1 MLLWLVGGAARAD
14 EPAVTVLADFEDPS
28 FAANITSVRNVLAGD
43 CAAQPTT
50 VPARGRGALAV
61 EVGATQPGASVACD
75 LTFRETMRFRQADRA
90 VTFCWLNEGEMQ
102 LGFRVHDARDQFFE
116 TELQK
121 VATTR
126 RWVRLAAD
134 LSPERLKRVRGD
146 GPLTYP
152 IEVEGYRVATQR
164 VGKQT
169 IFLDDLQVE
178 HRLAARELVHGGFR
192 FTGAV
197 AGRESSRIYQ
207 PGATVAAAVVLENR
221 SHERTLDLAVDLA
234 WMRPDGATLQKQT
247 SKVNLPASGVD
258 YRSTQTIDFPQVL
271 RDPGLYRVVAR
282 ARAPGWPAASTFE
295 TSVAVIPSSRRLSR
309 GNSTFFGVQTNLL
322 REPALDQQLE
332 LSVARD
338 VGVNLLALETSWRQI
353 EPKSGRLDFAALDAL
368 VHPLTDN
375 KEMAAMLVLGDPP
388 EWVGNDAA
396 ARVEALTRL
405 VVAVTQHF
413 GARIERCELGADVL
427 GVADVAEQLERVA
440 QVRAGVAQQP
450 SALVVVPPPIK
461 VTDRSAAPQVA
472 ALAQAHPDWPLIFRT
487 AGDASA
493 APAQLEAFRNAG
505 GFAWQPTHVWL
516 HEAEPVVGSG
526 FYFDAEVVLRCYVQ
540 AAAAGLGGLI
550 WFDLR
555 DDDNDAAHPE
565 LLRGLVRR
573 DFSPKT
579 SLLGYAAAAGQ
590 LTGYRYAGPVGAP
603 PELFDSAL
611 FIGGNRQVAVLLA
624 RPNRLLPATLA
635 LTQAVPGDVDA
646 QDFER
651 RPYALLAA
659 GTRRLVPTS
668 TRPIFVTLTLNHP
681 ESEPKLA
688 LTPSWLHVPATA
700 FCQAAADFTI
710 ELHAAEP
717 TPRGYWQLQLPKDP
731 PFESSFSAAAL
742 HADAGETIRQTV
754 RLTPRTPARDF
765 DHQPIALRVALNG
778 DSFDVPLDVQPL
790 VDVTPLA
797 SGERVA
803 EPKHR
808 LAEASVPGGRRT
820 ATRMTVHGAYQPGT
834 FHLSVTVDDPHL
846 VLYRLTESGRPTGDL
861 LRLGV
866 ACEGA
871 DGHAEVCV
879 APAAREPRI
888 EPLSGTHPEQ
898 ISAWRFELTGSDKDV
913 TRTYNFSIPSG
924 PLGAEKL
931 APGGHLLLAVQYTN
945 DDADG
950 LPPVPITWGGGL
962 DGSRSTT
969 DYRWV
974 RLAPP
979 AGN

>member
-1 MLLWLVGGAARAD
+1 M
-14 EPAVTVLADFEDPS
+14 
-28 FAANITSVRNVLAGD
+28 
-43 CAAQPTT
+43 
-50 VPARGRGALAV
+50 

-75 LTFRETMRFRQADRA
+75 LIFRETTRFQQADRI
-90 VTFCWLNEGEMQ
+90 VTFCWINEGEMQ
-102 LGFRVHDARDQFFE
+102 LGFRVHDARDQYFE

-121 VATTR
+121 VATAR

-134 LSPERLKRVRGD
+134 LSPEQLKRVRGD

-152 IEVEGYRVATQR
+152 IEIEGYRVATQR

-178 HRLAARELVHGGFR
+178 HRLAARELLHGGFR
-192 FTGAV
+192 FTGSA
-197 AGRESSRIYQ
+197 AGRESSRIYES
-207 PGATVAAAVVLENR
+207 GATVAAAVVLENR
-221 SHERTLDLAVDLA
+221 SHERALDMAVDLA
-234 WMRPDGATLQKQT
+234 WMRPDGSTLQKQT

-258 YRSTQTIDFPQVL
+258 YRSTQTLDFPQVL

-282 ARAPGWPAASTFE
+282 ARAPGWPTPSTFE
-295 TSVAVIPSSRRLSR
+295 TSVAVIPSGRRLSR
-309 GNSTFFGVQTNLL
+309 GNSTFFGVQSNLL
-322 REPALDQQLE
+322 REPAIDQQLE

-338 VGVNLLALETSWRQI
+338 IGVNLLALETSWRQI
-353 EPKSGRLDFAALDAL
+353 EPKSGRLDLAALDAL

-375 KEMAAMLVLGDPP
+375 KEMAAMVVLGDPP
-388 EWVGNDAA
+388 EWVGDDAA
-396 ARVEALTRL
+396 ARIEALTRL
-405 VVAVTQHF
+405 VVALTQHF

-427 GVADVAEQLERVA
+427 GAADVAEQLERVA
-440 QVRAGVAQQP
+440 QVRAGVAKQP
-450 SALVVVPPPIK
+450 STLVVVPPPIK
-461 VTDRSAAPQVA
+461 VTDRSAAPQIA
-472 ALAQAHPDWPLIFRT
+472 ALAQAHPDWPLVFRT
-487 AGDASA
+487 AGDASLA
-493 APAQLEAFRNAG
+493 LAQLEAFRNAG
-505 GFAWQPTHVWL
+505 GFTWQPTHVWL
-516 HEAEPVVGSG
+516 HEAEPVIGSG

-540 AAAAGLGGLI
+540 AAATGLGGLV
-550 WFDLR
+550 WSDLR
-555 DDDNDAAHPE
+555 DDGTDPAHPE

-651 RPYALLAA
+651 RPYALLSA
-659 GTRRLVPTS
+659 GARRLVPTP
-668 TRPIFVTLTLNHP
+668 TRPIFVTLTLNRP
-681 ESEPKLA
+681 ESESKLA
-688 LTPSWLHVPATA
+688 LTPSWLRVPVTV
-700 FCQAAADFTI
+700 FCQAAAEFTI
-710 ELHAAEP
+710 ELQAAEP
-717 TPRGYWQLQLPKDP
+717 IPRGYWQLQLPKDV
-731 PFESSFSAAAL
+731 PFESSFSAAAV
-742 HADAGETIRQTV
+742 HADAGETVRQSV

-790 VDVTPLA
+790 ADMAPLTGRDPVA
-797 SGERVA
+797 QPKYRV
-803 EPKHR
+803 
-808 LAEASVPGGRRT
+808 AEASVPGGRRT
-820 ATRMTVHGAYQPGT
+820 AAKMTVYGAYEADT
-834 FHLSVTVDDPHL
+834 LRLSVSVDDPHL
-846 VLYRLTESGRPTGDL
+846 VPYRLSESGRPTGDL

-871 DGHAEVCV
+871 DGHAEACV

-888 EPLSGTHPEQ
+888 EPLSGTHAEQ
-898 ISAWRFELTGSDKDV
+898 ISQWRFELAGSDKSV
-913 TRTYNFSIPSG
+913 TRTYNFGIPSAA
-924 PLGAEKL
+924 LGAGKL
-931 APGGHLLLAVQYTN
+931 TPGGYLLLAVQYTN

-962 DGSRSTT
+962 DGSRSTA

-979 AGN
+979 AGK